1 MFKIAIKEN
10 EKALIYK
17 DEKFEKILNTG
28 VHKLFHIFQNY
39 RVERVEEKAHGI
51 NNTSKAELLYK
62 NNPTLIEEQFN
73 VVKLEEYERAYVWL
87 DGKFTEILE
96 AGALRLYWKEY
107 EVKVETVDIKSDYK
121 VSERHIECI
130 DALSRVSGVLR
141 SNLTRHKKAL
151 LYVDESLE
159 DVLDQGKHYFYTDF
173 YEINVTEY
181 NTEHKELVMADKETL
196 YKRYPELLESVCT
209 VVKLAEHERAYV
221 WIDGKFTDLLEVG
234 ALKFYWKEYDIK
246 VEKVD
251 VKANYLVETQHRL
264 DLERLEKELT
274 NVDEILLEQSV
285 QGYLYVNEEF
295 KAILNSGKHFY
306 YTDFYDV
313 EVYEVDTRVKEL
325 EINGQELLS
334 ADKVTLRC
342 NLTMHYK
349 IVDGKCCLETVDNFE
364 TYLYK
369 QLQFAVR
376 EHLGAMKIDEILSKQ
391 HTLSDEVLK
400 RFYAVCKKIGI
411 EVEGVYIKDIIL
423 PGEMREIF
431 NQVIEASKRAEAN
444 NIQRREETAATRS
457 LLNTAK
463 LMNDNPALARLKEL
477 EALEKIT
484 QTIGTLNVYG
494 GLDGVMNG
502 LVDLKGK

>member
-1 MFKIAIKEN
+1 MFKIAVKEN

-17 DEKFEKILNTG
+17 DEKFEKILSTG
-28 VHKLFHIFQNY
+28 VHKLFHLFQNY
-39 RVERVEEKAHGI
+39 RVERVETHAHGI
-51 NNTSKAELLYK
+51 INSLKAEQLYK
-62 NNPTLIEEQFN
+62 NNPTLIEELFN
-73 VVKLEEYERAYVWL
+73 VVKLEEHERAYVWL
-87 DGKFTEILE
+87 DGKFIELLE
-96 AGALRLYWKEY
+96 TGALSLYWKEY
-107 EVKVETVDIKSDYK
+107 
-121 VSERHIECI
+121 
-130 DALSRVSGVLR
+130 
-141 SNLTRHKKAL
+141 
-151 LYVDESLE
+151 
-159 DVLDQGKHYFYTDF
+159 DV
-173 YEINVTEY
+173 
-181 NTEHKELVMADKETL
+181 
-196 YKRYPELLESVCT
+196 
-209 VVKLAEHERAYV
+209 
-221 WIDGKFTDLLEVG
+221 
-234 ALKFYWKEYDIK
+234 K

-251 VKANYLVETQHRL
+251 VQKSYLVEKRHQR
-264 DLERLEKELT
+264 
-274 NVDEILLEQSV
+274 ILNNLNIPFNNLKKCVVTKNS
-285 QGYLYVNEEF
+285 QGYLYIDEKFEE
-295 KAILNSGKHFY
+295 LVEEGKHYY
-306 YTDFYDV
+306 YTDFHDI
-313 EVYEVDTRVKEL
+313 ELKLINRRVNEL
-325 EINGQELLS
+325 EITGQELLS

-349 IVDGKCCLETVDNFE
+349 IVDGQSYLESVNDTNN
-364 TYLYK
+364 YLYK

-376 EHLGAMKIDEILSKQ
+376 EHLGALNIDEILSKQ
-391 HTLSDEVLK
+391 HTLSDEILEK
-400 RFYAVCKKIGI
+400 FYTTCNKIGV